1 MGALVYV
8 WEIQVER
15 DSKGGLVFS
24 ISMQPQST
32 RLEQW
37 RSEIHAVLS
46 SIYLHVVNTN
56 TAFFLTG
63 FNLSLTPPVY
73 TPCLLDK
80 AWLRYRT
87 CPWYHHPLFR
97 FWPSSLA
104 CLLCLAMWYFL
115 PSHEATNKVFTRCC
129 TDARPILLDFFF
141 FLAYQ
146 KPNKPLCF
154 INYPVFR
161 ITAFKRKRRRR
172 SCWSAR
178 LRSLIWKVTLE
189 KQVLTSS
196 QGGKTGGWR
205 AKGLA
210 WSHCELVA
218 EPGNDTKF

>member
-1 MGALVYV
+1 MQYFPASTSMWL
-8 WEIQVER
+8 IQILPFSWL
-15 DSKGGLVFS
+15 DSICHSRHQCILHVCLIKPGLGTV
-24 ISMQPQST
+24 PAPDT
-32 RLEQW
+32 TT
-37 RSEIHAVLS
+37 LS
-46 SIYLHVVNTN
+46 SDSDPALWHACSALPCDTFYQVMKQQTR
-56 TAFFLTG
+56 
-63 FNLSLTPPVY
+63 SLPDVAQMPGPYSWT
-73 TPCLLDK
+73 
-80 AWLRYRT
+80 
-87 CPWYHHPLFR
+87 
-97 FWPSSLA
+97 
-104 CLLCLAMWYFL
+104 
-115 PSHEATNKVFTRCC
+115 
-129 TDARPILLDFFF
+129 FFF